1 MISTHNPGN
10 IEAGAP
16 WQGLDDPPSDGRF
29 ARFKSPTWGIRAIA
43 RTLITYQD
51 NRRSIDGSKIDTA
64 REIIER
70 WAPPSEN
77 DTSAYVQHV
86 RGVLGLTPGQ
96 ELDAHRYEIMR
107 PLVETIILHE
117 NGVQP
122 YSDAQIDKGLLMAGI
137 EPPAKS
143 LQDSRTIRG
152 GQVASLGVAGSAL
165 SEAAAQVSVL
175 ADYSDYFKWAF
186 IALTIG
192 GIALTIW
199 ARIDD
204 RNKGLR

>member
-1 MISTHNPGN
+1 MSTRGIRNHNPGN
-10 IEAGAP
+10 IEAGPP
-16 WQGLDDPPSDGRF
+16 WQGLDSPSSDGRF

-51 NRRSIDGSKIDTA
+51 KHGIRTA
-64 REIIER
+64 RGAVSR
-70 WAPPSEN
+70 WAPSTEN
-77 DTSAYVQHV
+77 DTDAYVNHV
-86 RGVLGLTPGQ
+86 AKRIAVAP
-96 ELDAHRYEIMR
+96 DDEINVHEYATMR
-107 PLVETIILHE
+107 ELVESIILHE

-122 YSDAQIDKGLLMAGI
+122 YTDTQIVKGLALAGI
-137 EPPAKS
+137 EPPERS
-143 LQDSRTIRG
+143 LQESRTIKG
-152 GQVASLGVAGSAL
+152 GQIASLGVAGSAL

-175 ADYSDYFKWAF
+175 ADYSEMFKWAF
-186 IALTIG
+186 IALTVG

>member
-16 WQGLDDPPSDGRF
+16 WQGLDDPPRDGRF

-51 NRRSIDGSKIDTA
+51 VHGLRTVRDMVT
-64 REIIER
+64 R
-70 WAPPSEN
+70 WAPPTEN
-77 DTSAYVQHV
+77 DTESYIKHIESKVGTGEINV
-86 RGVLGLTPGQ
+86 
-96 ELDAHRYEIMR
+96 HRYEIMR
-107 PLVETIILHE
+107 PLVEAIILHE

-122 YSDAQIDKGLLMAGI
+122 YSSAQIDKGLLMAGI
-137 EPPAKS
+137 EPGAKS
-143 LQDSRTIRG
+143 LQDSRTIKG

-165 SEAAAQVSVL
+165 SEAAAQVAVL
-175 ADYSDYFKWAF
+175 ADYSEYFKWAF
-186 IALTIG
+186 IALTVG

>member
-51 NRRSIDGSKIDTA
+51 VHGLRTVAG
-64 REIIER
+64 IINR
-70 WAPPSEN
+70 WAPPTEN
-77 DTSAYVQHV
+77 DTESYIKHV
-86 RGVLGLTPGQ
+86 ESKVGADEIDV
-96 ELDAHRYEIMR
+96 HRYETMR

-137 EPPAKS
+137 EPPIKS
-143 LQDSRTIRG
+143 LQDSRTIKG

-175 ADYSDYFKWAF
+175 ADYSEYFKWVF
-186 IALTIG
+186 IALTVG

-204 RNKGLR
+204 KNKGLR

>member
-1 MISTHNPGN
+1 MIRTHNPGN

-51 NRRSIDGSKIDTA
+51 VHGLRTVAG
-64 REIIER
+64 IINR
-70 WAPPSEN
+70 WAPPTEN
-77 DTSAYVQHV
+77 DTESYIKHV
-86 RGVLGLTPGQ
+86 ESKVGTGEIDV
-96 ELDAHRYEIMR
+96 HRYEIMR

-122 YSDAQIDKGLLMAGI
+122 YSSAQIDKGLLMAGI
-137 EPPAKS
+137 EPPVKS
-143 LQDSRTIRG
+143 LQASRTVQG
-152 GQVASLGVAGSAL
+152 GQVATLGVAGSAL

-175 ADYSDYFKWAF
+175 ADYSEYFKWAF
-186 IALTIG
+186 IALTVG